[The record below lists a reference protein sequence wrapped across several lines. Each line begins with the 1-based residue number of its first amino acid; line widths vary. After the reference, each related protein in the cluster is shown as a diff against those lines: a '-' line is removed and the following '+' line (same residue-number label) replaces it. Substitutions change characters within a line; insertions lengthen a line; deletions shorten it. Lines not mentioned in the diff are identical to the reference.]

1 MWQGSRSILASAS
14 RHSPVWERCGFRGP
28 SRNKGVPTIN
38 NHFRE
43 PNNRRGVLAL
53 LRVSAPSSEDS
64 GSPCL
69 GGFRPDVRGNRAASR
84 SQAPKGI
91 MGTSL
96 LAGAAQLMSH
106 RIYERNKAIDT
117 DRVARPRYHWI
128 LIADYMMVGC

>member
-1 MWQGSRSILASAS
+1 
-14 RHSPVWERCGFRGP
+14 
-28 SRNKGVPTIN
+28 
-38 NHFRE
+38 
-43 PNNRRGVLAL
+43 
-53 LRVSAPSSEDS
+53 
-64 GSPCL
+64 
-69 GGFRPDVRGNRAASR
+69 
-84 SQAPKGI
+84 